1 MPWEVTEI
9 LLNYKQVRMKK
20 RKLMILNLIL
30 LMTTV
35 LISSCS
41 KDDPEFVE
49 LNGKFLGGISDCEG
63 AECRDYIEFIGNSQ
77 ADLSM
82 GDIISR
88 VDYKLVDKK
97 IELYFDRD
105 SKMNFSFL
113 IKDERTLVRIENN
126 TNWIKL

>member
-1 MPWEVTEI
+1 
-9 LLNYKQVRMKK
+9 MKK

-77 ADLSM
+77 ADLAT